1 MKTDKLIDI
10 LSTNL
15 EPVKSWQVE
24 KTLVGA
30 IILGGA
36 AAFCAMLATVGL
48 RTEMIDG
55 FHLGFLALK
64 LVFVLS
70 LISTGAVLLV
80 RLARPGQGSGKLFAS
95 VLVPF
100 LAVGLAGFIALRQPA
115 AWDRM
120 MAQGQWAICLLCIPL
135 FAAVPFVVLI
145 WALRKGAPT
154 DLMRTG
160 AITGFVAGA
169 LGAAAYAFHCP
180 DDFLPFIAAWYS
192 AAIAF
197 CAVVGAILGPRLLRW

>member
-1 MKTDKLIDI
+1 MLIDI

-15 EPVKSWQVE
+15 EPVKSWQVQ

-30 IILGGA
+30 LILGGT
-36 AAFCAMLATVGL
+36 AAFCAMLTTVGL
-48 RTEMIDG
+48 RSEVTGG

-70 LISTGAVLLV
+70 LISAGSVLLV
-80 RLARPGQGSGKLFAS
+80 RLARPGQGGGKLFAS

-100 LAVGLAGFIALRQPA
+100 FAVGLAGFIALRQSA
-115 AWDRM
+115 VWSRM
-120 MAQGQWAICLLCIPL
+120 MGQGQWAICLFCIPL
-135 FAAVPFVVLI
+135 FAAIPFVVLI

-154 DLMRTG
+154 DLMHTG
-160 AITGFVAGA
+160 AIAGLVAGA

-197 CAVVGAILGPRLLRW
+197 CTLVGAILGPRLLRW